1 MSADGGR
8 KYAQILKRIWR
19 DDDWRQLSV
28 DAQWLY
34 TALLSQD
41 SINYAGVL
49 AITVRRWA
57 NLAKDMD
64 PRRVESAIDEL
75 AAHRFVVVD
84 WDTEEVLVRT
94 YIRNDGLWKQPRMM
108 GLAVRQALETTS
120 QILRTALADELKTM
134 VLRID
139 HDATS
144 AICAEAVDKLSPP
157 QVGGA
162 EPGPSAGGGPGHREG
177 VTPSSGVGTYVS
189 SKEYTSTYTS
199 TDTTHRSSTRPPD
212 DRPPAEPEPEPE
224 TETRGALALVPDP
237 LPDRLP
243 NGRRIPKQTR
253 HQMLTNL
260 NATARSA
267 AADQLVRQFEA
278 TLDGNLDRGTMLE
291 VAQVIDRLFADGIDP
306 QQIAN
311 GLTAWHQSDRLYPSQ
326 IPRFVAK
333 AARSQPRA
341 GKPTASL
348 AEADLIAEQ
357 LKRELEP

>member
-157 QVGGA
+157 QVGGP
-162 EPGPSAGGGPGHREG
+162 EPGPSAGDGPGHREG

-199 TDTTHRSSTRPPD
+199 TDTTHRSPQ
-212 DRPPAEPEPEPE
+212 PPADSPAPEPEPEP
-224 TETRGALALVPDP
+224 ETRGALALVPDP

-278 TLDGNLDRGTMLE
+278 TLDGSLDRGTIIE
-291 VAQVIDRLFADGIDP
+291 VGHVIDRLFADGIDP

-311 GLTAWHQSDRLYPSQ
+311 GLTAWHASDRLYPSQ

-333 AARSQPRA
+333 AARGQPR
-341 GKPTASL
+341 PTSKSRTL
-348 AEADLIAEQ
+348 AELAAEEHA
-357 LKRELEP
+357 REDNPQ

>member
-64 PRRVESAIDEL
+64 PRRVESTIDEL

-157 QVGGA
+157 QVRGPEPPP
-162 EPGPSAGGGPGHREG
+162 EPGHEPGHREG

-212 DRPPAEPEPEPE
+212 DGPPAEPEPE

-253 HQMLTNL
+253 HQILTNL

-333 AARSQPRA
+333 AARGQPR
-341 GKPTASL
+341 PTSKSRTL
-348 AEADLIAEQ
+348 AELAAAERA
-357 LKRELEP
+357 REENP